1 MDSVSLSAELAVVG
15 AGPAGIVIALE
26 AAKNGFEVLLLESGY
41 DRFNAAVQELSE
53 AATWDPDVHEPM
65 SKTVRRQLGGTSTI
79 WGGRCVPYDPVD
91 FDRRD
96 RISETSWPVAYEE
109 LSSYF
114 QRACDWLKCGRAVF
128 DATCMP
134 HLPASLVPGLPGE
147 DASTATL
154 ERWSLSTDFAREYA
168 DELKRSTR
176 VRVVTGL
183 TCTEVS
189 SRHGQRCA
197 DHLTCRTLDGKH
209 VTVRAQ
215 CYALACGGLE
225 TTRLMLSSRGPDGGA
240 LGDHSGHLGSWYM
253 GHADG
258 VIANVRFC
266 TPPRATVF
274 GYERD
279 IDGTYV
285 RRRFSISREAQLK
298 HETPNMIAFL
308 ANPAL
313 ADYRHGNGILSLGY
327 LALRSPFGHLVAPP
341 EQRLSLSGDKA
352 VGSPNGH
359 AGKPPVRPHLVNIA
373 RDCVPVARFAAGIGA
388 RRVLTRG
395 QRTPGFFTA
404 YSRDNLY
411 PFQYHGE
418 QVPNRKSR
426 VSVTDDLDSI
436 GMPKLSID
444 LRFSQQDVDGILQC
458 HRIWDEYLRKNNCGR
473 LEYIS
478 DDADSVVWEQLGGV
492 GSHQLGTTRMAAR
505 PEDGVVDPNLA
516 VHGVNNL
523 YVASSSVFLTSG
535 QANPTFMIIAFAL
548 RLADRLRSS
557 LRNPAALN
565 APEAGRGLE
574 RSDVMSPTRSKDRL
588 WQI

>member
-1 MDSVSLSAELAVVG
+1 VQGPEPGEERQLIISTEELADSVSLSAQLAVVG

-26 AAKNGFEVLLLESGY
+26 AAKNGFDVLLLESGY
-41 DRFNAAVQELSE
+41 DGFNSAVQELSE
-53 AATWDPDVHEPM
+53 AEAWNPDVHEPM

-96 RISETSWPVAYEE
+96 RISDTHWPVAYEE

-128 DATCMP
+128 DVTHMP
-134 HLPASLVPGLPGE
+134 HLPASLVPGLPNG
-147 DASTATL
+147 DASTASL

-176 VRVVTGL
+176 IRVVTGL

-189 SRHGQRCA
+189 SPHGLGCA
-197 DHLTCRTLDGKH
+197 EHLACRALDGKH
-209 VTVRAQ
+209 VTVRAHS
-215 CYALACGGLE
+215 YVLACGGLE
-225 TTRLMLSSRGPDGGA
+225 TTRLLLSSRGPYGGA

-253 GHADG
+253 GHVDG
-258 VIANVRFC
+258 VVANVRFR

-285 RRRFSISREAQLK
+285 RRRFSVSRESQLR
-298 HETPNMIAFL
+298 HGAPNVIAFL

-313 ADYRHGNGILSLGY
+313 ADYRHGNGILSLAY
-327 LALRSPFGHLVAPP
+327 LALRSPFGHLAAPP
-341 EQRLSLSGDKA
+341 EQRLPASGDKS
-352 VGSPNGH
+352 VGSPNGRG
-359 AGKPPVRPHLVNIA
+359 GKSPVRPHLMNIA
-373 RDCVPVARFAAGIGA
+373 RDSVPVARFAVGLGA
-388 RRVLTRG
+388 RRVLARG
-395 QRTPGFFTA
+395 HATPGFFTA

-411 PFQYHGE
+411 PLQYHGE

-426 VSVTDDLDSI
+426 VSVTDNLDSL

-458 HRIWDEYLRKNNCGR
+458 HQIWDKYLRQNNCGH

-478 DDADSVVWEQLGGV
+478 DDTDSAVWEQVGGV

-505 PEDGVVDPNLA
+505 SEDGVVDRNLA
-516 VHGVNNL
+516 VHGVGNL
-523 YVASSSVFLTSG
+523 YVASSSVFLTSS

-548 RLADRLRSS
+548 RLADRLKSRLLNSV
-557 LRNPAALN
+557 ALN
-565 APEAGRGLE
+565 G
-574 RSDVMSPTRSKDRL
+574 
-588 WQI
+588 Q